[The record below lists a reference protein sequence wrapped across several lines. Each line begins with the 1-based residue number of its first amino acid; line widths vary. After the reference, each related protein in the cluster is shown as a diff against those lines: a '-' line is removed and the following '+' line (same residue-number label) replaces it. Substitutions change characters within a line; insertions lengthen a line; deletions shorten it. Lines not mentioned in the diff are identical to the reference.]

1 MNLSQQGGA
10 VMMLYCAIDLH
21 SDNNVPV
28 IIDNNDNI
36 LFQRRLPND
45 LGTVLSALG
54 PYKQRIVGVAV
65 ESTFNW
71 YWLVDGLI
79 EAGYTASLVNTAK
92 VKQYEGLKHTEDRY
106 DAFWLAHLMR
116 LGILPKGYIYPR
128 EQRAVRDLLRK
139 RRQLVSHRTIHA
151 LSIQNQYWRN
161 TAIKLTAN
169 YIKRRSDY
177 LGEFKNENIK
187 LALVSN
193 YEVMRALD
201 EQIKRIESQ
210 ARRQIKLRPEYELL
224 LGVDGIGHILAL
236 TIMLETGD
244 ISRFKKVGNYASYCR
259 CVESKHTSNNKKKG
273 EGNTKNGNKY
283 LAWAFIE
290 AANFSKRYS
299 EKARRFHQK
308 KMAKTNNVVATKAL
322 GHKLARACYYIIRDQ
337 VPYDEDR
344 LFG

>member
-1 MNLSQQGGA
+1 
-10 VMMLYCAIDLH
+10 MLYCAIDLH
-21 SDNNVPV
+21 SDNNFVV
-28 IIDNNDNI
+28 IIDGNDNI

-45 LGTVLSALG
+45 LEAVLSVLE
-54 PYKQRIVGVAV
+54 PYKHRLAEVAV

-79 EAGYTASLVNTAK
+79 EAGYRATLVNTAK
-92 VKQYEGLKHTEDRY
+92 VKQYEGLKHTEDKY

-139 RRQLVSHRTIHA
+139 RGQLVNHRTIHV
-151 LSIQNQYWRN
+151 LSIQNQYWTN
-161 TAIKLTAN
+161 TAIKLKSD

-177 LGEFKNENIK
+177 LEDLEDENIQ
-187 LALVSN
+187 LALSSD
-193 YEVMRALD
+193 YEIMQALG
-201 EQIKRIESQ
+201 EQIRKIERRIKGQ
-210 ARRQIKLRPEYELL
+210 MKLRPEYEQL
-224 LGVDGIGHILAL
+224 LGVDGIGYVLAL

-273 EGNTKNGNKY
+273 KGNEKNGNKY
-283 LAWAFIE
+283 LAWAFVE
-290 AANFSKRYS
+290 AANCAKRYS
-299 EKARRFHQK
+299 E
-308 KMAKTNNVVATKAL
+308 MAKTNNVVATKAL
-322 GHKLARACYYIIRDQ
+322 AHKLARACYYIIRDQ
-337 VPYDEDR
+337 VPYDEDK

>member
-1 MNLSQQGGA
+1 
-10 VMMLYCAIDLH
+10 MMLYCAIDLH
-21 SDNNVPV
+21 SDNNVLV
-28 IIDNNDNI
+28 IINSNDNI

-45 LGTVLSALG
+45 LGAVLGVLE
-54 PYKQRIVGVAV
+54 PYKYRVLGVAV

-79 EAGYTASLVNTAK
+79 EAGYNTTLVNTAK
-92 VKQYEGLKHTEDRY
+92 VKQYEGLKHTEDKY

-128 EQRAVRDLLRK
+128 KERAVRDLLR
-139 RRQLVSHRTIHA
+139 RRGQLVNHRTIHV

-161 TAIKLTAN
+161 TAIKLKAD
-169 YIKRRSDY
+169 YIKQRGDY
-177 LGEFKNENIK
+177 IEDLEDENIQ
-187 LALVSN
+187 LALSSN
-193 YEVMRALD
+193 YEVMQALG
-201 EQIKRIESQ
+201 EQIRKIEKRVK
-210 ARRQIKLRPEYELL
+210 RQMKLRPEYELL
-224 LGVDGIGHILAL
+224 LGVDGIGYILAL

-273 EGNTKNGNKY
+273 KGNEKNGNKY
-283 LAWAFIE
+283 LSWAFIE
-290 AANFSKRYS
+290 AANFATRYS

-308 KMAKTNNVVATKAL
+308 KMAKTNDVVATKAL
-322 GHKLARACYYIIRDQ
+322 AHKLARACYYIIRDQ